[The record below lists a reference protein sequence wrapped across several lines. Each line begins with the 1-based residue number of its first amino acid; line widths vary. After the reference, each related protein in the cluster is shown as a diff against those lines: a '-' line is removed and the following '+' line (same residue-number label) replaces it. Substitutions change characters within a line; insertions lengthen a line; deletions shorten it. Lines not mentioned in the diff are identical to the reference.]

1 MPNGN
6 LKVPVSDAEEAM
18 RIVRRNAQNLNVNP
32 KDVGIMEFSAGGHL
46 VSTIAIHSKGDVKA
60 KFPYS
65 FLSCYIYGP
74 KLYSY
79 SYDFNE

>member
-18 RIVRRNAQNLNVNP
+18 RIVRRNAQKWNVNP
-32 KDVGIMEFSAGGHL
+32 KDVWIMRFATGGHL
-46 VSTIAIHSKGDVKA
+46 TSTIATHSKGDVKA

-65 FLSCYIYGP
+65 FLSCYIYEP
-74 KLYSY
+74 KLY